1 MSLSVIAEVYS
12 LTGLNVD
19 SLNDEGVGRVAL
31 AADTHRKEQTP
42 IKLDIHITLTKRLR
56 VVDIAT
62 VGSGLVAL
70 DVLGKVVNAA
80 EVKAGGG

>member
-19 SLNDEGVGRVAL
+19 SLDDEGVGRVAL
-31 AADTHRKEQTP
+31 AADTHRKEKTSV
-42 IKLDIHITLTKRLR
+42 KLDIYITFTECLR
-56 VVDIAT
+56 VVDVAT

-70 DVLGKVVNAA
+70 DVLGKVINAA
-80 EVKAGGG
+80 EVKAGG